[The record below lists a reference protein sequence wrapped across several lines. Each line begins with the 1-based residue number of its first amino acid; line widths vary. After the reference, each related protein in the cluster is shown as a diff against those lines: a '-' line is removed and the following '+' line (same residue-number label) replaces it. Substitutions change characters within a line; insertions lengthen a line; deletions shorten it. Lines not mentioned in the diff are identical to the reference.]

1 MKICSSRCAGNHAR
15 YRAFHPFA
23 PLPTL
28 RFAPRAG
35 LREAVKILFIVNPA
49 ASGVTARGRVVIQNA
64 LAASH
69 DLTVAETKR
78 RGHATRLA
86 QGAAATGVDVVVSLG
101 GDGTVN
107 EVANGL
113 VRSSTALAVLP
124 GGSTN
129 VFARTLGL
137 INEPVEAINQILS
150 ALARRSIRR
159 VGLGSV
165 NGRFFCFHV
174 GMGYDAA
181 VVEQVEKRGQLKRY
195 LGHPLFAY
203 AAIDTWLRRY
213 DRKRAV
219 FRVEFPTPDDAP
231 IESFFSVCL
240 NTDPYTFLGSRPLS
254 LIPEVGLDS
263 PLGLVSFTS
272 FGLPSMLRAVIAAIK
287 GGGRLARQP
296 HVEVRANLH
305 AFTVHAHRPFPWQ
318 VDGDHLGDADVLEFR
333 WEPTVLD
340 LVVP

>member
-1 MKICSSRCAGNHAR
+1 M
-15 YRAFHPFA
+15 
-23 PLPTL
+23 
-28 RFAPRAG
+28 
-35 LREAVKILFIVNPA
+35 KILFIVNPS

-69 DLTVAETKR
+69 DLTVSETKR

-86 QGAAATGVDVVVSLG
+86 QGAAATGVDVVVSFG

-113 VRSSTALAVLP
+113 VRSHTALAVLP

-129 VFARTLGL
+129 VFARTIGL
-137 INEPVEAINQILS
+137 VNEPVEATNQLLS
-150 ALARRSIRR
+150 ALTRRSIKR

-181 VVEQVEKRGQLKRY
+181 VVEQVERRGQLKRY

-203 AAIDTWLRRY
+203 AAIDTWVRHFDRRSPP
-213 DRKRAV
+213 
-219 FRVEFPTPDDAP
+219 FRVEFGKG
-231 IESFFSVCL
+231 SVDGYFAVCM

-254 LIPEVGLDS
+254 LAPGATLDD
-263 PLGLVSFTS
+263 PLACVVLTQ
-272 FGLPSMLRAVIAAIK
+272 FGLRSTLRAVTAALR
-287 GGGRLARQP
+287 GGDRLRRVP
-296 HVEVRANLH
+296 GVEVREDLRSMR
-305 AFTVHAHRPFPWQ
+305 VVGYRPFPWQ
-318 VDGDHLGDADVLEFR
+318 VDGDHLGDAEVLQFR
-333 WEPTVLD
+333 WEPEVID
-340 LVVP
+340 LVLP

>member
-1 MKICSSRCAGNHAR
+1 M
-15 YRAFHPFA
+15 
-23 PLPTL
+23 
-28 RFAPRAG
+28 
-35 LREAVKILFIVNPA
+35 KILFIVNPT
-49 ASGVTARGRVVIQNA
+49 ASGVTARGRVMIQNA

-86 QGAAATGVDVVVSLG
+86 QGAASTGVDVVVSMG

-113 VRSSTALAVLP
+113 VRSTTALAVLP

-137 INEPVEAINQILS
+137 VNEPVEATNQILS
-150 ALARRSIRR
+150 ALSRRSIKRI
-159 VGLGSV
+159 GLGRV

-203 AAIDTWLRRY
+203 AAIDTWIRRY
-213 DRKRAV
+213 DRKRAA
-219 FRVEFPTPDDAP
+219 FRVEIGSEAIDG
-231 IESFFSVCL
+231 FFSVCM
-240 NTDPYTFLGSRPLS
+240 NTDPYTYLGSRPLS
-254 LIPEVGLDS
+254 LIPEAALDTA
-263 PLGLVSFTS
+263 LGLVTFTS
-272 FGLPSMLRAVIAAIK
+272 FGLVATLRAVGAALK
-287 GGGRLARQP
+287 GGGRLARQSN
-296 HVEVRANLH
+296 VAVRTDVH
-305 AFTVHAHRPFPWQ
+305 SFTVRGYRPFPWQ
-318 VDGDHLGDADVLEFR
+318 VDGDHLGDADVLEFQ
-333 WEPTVLD
+333 WEPSVLD
-340 LVVP
+340 LVLP

>member
-1 MKICSSRCAGNHAR
+1 MKV
-15 YRAFHPFA
+15 
-23 PLPTL
+23 LL
-28 RFAPRAG
+28 
-35 LREAVKILFIVNPA
+35 VVNPS

-64 LAASH
+64 LAAAH

-86 QGAAATGVDVVVSLG
+86 QGAASTGVDVVVAMG

-113 VRSSTALAVLP
+113 VRTATALAVLP

-137 INEPVEAINQILS
+137 VNEPVEAANQILGAMGRS
-150 ALARRSIRR
+150 SIRR
-159 VGLGSV
+159 VGLGNV

-181 VVEQVEKRGQLKRY
+181 VVEQVERRGQLKRW

-203 AAIDTWLRRY
+203 AAIDTWVRRY
-213 DRKRAV
+213 DREHPA
-219 FRVEFPTPDDAP
+219 FRVELPGAERRSAGGDSPPFVASTMAGSPGPGIDG
-231 IESFFSVCL
+231 FFAVCL

-254 LIPEVGLDS
+254 LVPEATLDD
-263 PLGLVSFTS
+263 PLGLVTLTSLKLGTTLRAIGAALKGKGALAHQPTVDVRTGLHSFT
-272 FGLPSMLRAVIAAIK
+272 
-287 GGGRLARQP
+287 
-296 HVEVRANLH
+296 VR
-305 AFTVHAHRPFPWQ
+305 AHRPFPWQ

-333 WEPTVLD
+333 WEPKVLD
-340 LVVP
+340 LVMP

>member
-1 MKICSSRCAGNHAR
+1 M
-15 YRAFHPFA
+15 
-23 PLPTL
+23 
-28 RFAPRAG
+28 
-35 LREAVKILFIVNPA
+35 KILFIVNPS

-69 DLTVAETKR
+69 DLTVSETKR

-86 QGAAATGVDVVVSLG
+86 QGAAATGVDVVVSFG

-113 VRSSTALAVLP
+113 VRSQTALAVLP

-129 VFARTLGL
+129 VFARTIGL
-137 INEPVEAINQILS
+137 VNEPVEATNQLLS
-150 ALARRSIRR
+150 ALTRRSIKR

-181 VVEQVEKRGQLKRY
+181 VVEQVERRGQLKRY

-203 AAIDTWLRRY
+203 AAIDTWVRHFDRRSPP
-213 DRKRAV
+213 
-219 FRVEFPTPDDAP
+219 FRVEFGHG
-231 IESFFSVCL
+231 SVDGYFAVCM

-254 LIPEVGLDS
+254 LAPGATLDD
-263 PLGLVSFTS
+263 PLACVVLTQ
-272 FGLPSMLRAVIAAIK
+272 FGLRSTLRAVTAALR
-287 GGGRLARQP
+287 GGDRLRRVP
-296 HVEVRANLH
+296 GVEVREDLRSMR
-305 AFTVHAHRPFPWQ
+305 VVGYRPFPWQ
-318 VDGDHLGDADVLEFR
+318 VDGDHLGDAEVLQFR
-333 WEPTVLD
+333 WEPEVID
-340 LVVP
+340 LVLP

>member
-1 MKICSSRCAGNHAR
+1 MKI
-15 YRAFHPFA
+15 
-23 PLPTL
+23 LL
-28 RFAPRAG
+28 
-35 LREAVKILFIVNPA
+35 IVNPT

-86 QGAAATGVDVVVSLG
+86 QGAASTDVDVVVSFG

-113 VRSSTALAVLP
+113 VRSRTALAVLP

-129 VFARTLGL
+129 VFARTLGFV
-137 INEPVEAINQILS
+137 NEPIEATTQLLS
-150 ALARRSIRR
+150 ALARTSIKR

-181 VVEQVEKRGQLKRY
+181 VVEQVERRGQLKRY

-203 AAIDTWLRRY
+203 AAIDTWVRHF
-213 DRKRAV
+213 DRSSPP
-219 FRVEFPTPDDAP
+219 FRVELGDQHVDGYFA
-231 IESFFSVCL
+231 VCL

-254 LIPEVGLDS
+254 LVPGATLFD
-263 PLGLVSFTS
+263 PLGLVVFTR
-272 FGLPSMLRAVIAAIK
+272 FGLRSTLRAVGAAIR
-287 GGGRLARQP
+287 GGDRLRRLP
-296 HVEVRANLH
+296 GVDVRDTIRSLR
-305 AFTVHAHRPFPWQ
+305 VVGYRPFPWQ
-318 VDGDHLGDADVLEFR
+318 VDGDHLGDAEVLQFR
-333 WEPTVLD
+333 WEPDVIDIVL
-340 LVVP
+340 P

>member
-1 MKICSSRCAGNHAR
+1 M
-15 YRAFHPFA
+15 
-23 PLPTL
+23 
-28 RFAPRAG
+28 
-35 LREAVKILFIVNPA
+35 KILFIVNPT
-49 ASGVTARGRVVIQNA
+49 ASGVSARGRVVIQNA

-86 QGAAATGVDVVVSLG
+86 QGAASTGVDVVVSFG

-113 VRSSTALAVLP
+113 VRSRTALAVLP

-129 VFARTLGL
+129 VFARTLGFV
-137 INEPVEAINQILS
+137 NEPVEATNQLLS
-150 ALARRSIRR
+150 ALTRRSIKR

-181 VVEQVEKRGQLKRY
+181 VVEQVERRGNLKRY

-203 AAIDTWLRRY
+203 AAVDTWVRHF
-213 DRKRAV
+213 DRSTPP
-219 FRVEFPTPDDAP
+219 FRVEFGDEYVDG
-231 IESFFSVCL
+231 FFAVCL

-254 LIPEVGLDS
+254 LVPGASLDD
-263 PLGLVSFTS
+263 PLGSVVLTE
-272 FGLPSMLRAVIAAIK
+272 FGLRSTLRAVGAAVR
-287 GGGRLARQP
+287 GGDRLRKVP
-296 HVEVRANLH
+296 GVDVREQLRSLR
-305 AFTVHAHRPFPWQ
+305 VVGYRPFPWQ
-318 VDGDHLGDADVLEFR
+318 VDGDHLGDAEVLQFR
-333 WEPTVLD
+333 WEPDVLD
-340 LVVP
+340 LVLP

>member
-1 MKICSSRCAGNHAR
+1 MK
-15 YRAFHPFA
+15 
-23 PLPTL
+23 
-28 RFAPRAG
+28 
-35 LREAVKILFIVNPA
+35 VLFIVNPS

-86 QGAAATGVDVVVSLG
+86 QGAAATGVDVVVSMG

-113 VRSSTALAVLP
+113 VRTNTALAVLP

-137 INEPVEAINQILS
+137 VNEPIEATNQILS
-150 ALARRSIRR
+150 ALSRRSIRR

-181 VVEQVEKRGQLKRY
+181 VVEQVERRGQLKRY

-203 AAIDTWLRRY
+203 AAIDTWVRRY
-213 DRKRAV
+213 DRKNPA
-219 FRVEFPTPDDAP
+219 FRVELDQPGSPATAAAEAERAADDAP
-231 IESFFSVCL
+231 PYVASSQSGAMGPGIDGFFAVCM

-254 LIPEVGLDS
+254 LVPEATLED
-263 PLGLVSFTS
+263 PLGLVTLTTL
-272 FGLPSMLRAVIAAIK
+272 GLGSTLRAVSAAWR
-287 GGGRLARQP
+287 GGGRLGRLP
-296 HVEVRANLH
+296 GVEVRHGLH
-305 AFTVHAHRPFPWQ
+305 GLTVRGHRPFPWQ
-318 VDGDHLGDADVLEFR
+318 VDGDHLGDATELVFR
-333 WEPTVLD
+333 WEPSVID
-340 LVVP
+340 LVMP